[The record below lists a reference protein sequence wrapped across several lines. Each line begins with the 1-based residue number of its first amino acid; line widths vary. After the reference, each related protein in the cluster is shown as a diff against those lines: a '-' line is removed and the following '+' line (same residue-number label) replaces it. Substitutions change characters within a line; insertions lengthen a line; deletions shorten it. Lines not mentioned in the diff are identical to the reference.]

1 MSCHLSRA
9 SARAAAAAA
18 LLAAL
23 SACVGA
29 PDCAPPS
36 APATL
41 FSLYFGRSMPDGGE
55 VDKAASRAFL
65 DGEVTPRFPDGFT
78 VLKARGA
85 WRDGTRGTTSFEASN
100 VLEIVV
106 IETRA
111 AARAKA
117 DEIAGAYKRRFRQ
130 QSVLVTEGA
139 VCAKF

>member
-1 MSCHLSRA
+1 M
-9 SARAAAAAA
+9 AAAT
-18 LLAAL
+18 LLAAV
-23 SACVGA
+23 SACTAA

-41 FSLYFGRSMPDGGE
+41 FSLYFGRSLPGGGE
-55 VDKAASRAFL
+55 VDKAAWRAFL

-85 WRDGTRGTTSFEASN
+85 WRDRTRGTTSFEASN

-106 IETRA
+106 IEAPA

-117 DEIAGAYKRRFRQ
+117 DEIAAAYKRRFQQ

-139 VCAKF
+139 VCAMF

>member
-1 MSCHLSRA
+1 MKRW
-9 SARAAAAAA
+9 RPPAACA
-18 LLAAL
+18 LAVMLAACT
-23 SACVGA
+23 AV
-29 PDCAPPS
+29 PDCTPPS

-41 FSLYFGRSMPDGGE
+41 FSLYFGRSLPGGGE
-55 VDKAASRAFL
+55 VDKAAWRAFL

-100 VLEIVV
+100 VLEIVAIKV
-106 IETRA
+106 RA

-117 DEIAGAYKRRFRQ
+117 DAIAAAYKRRFRQ

-139 VCAKF
+139 VCATF

>member
-1 MSCHLSRA
+1 MFWRLRRA
-9 SARAAAAAA
+9 GARAMAAAT
-18 LLAAL
+18 LLAAV
-23 SACVGA
+23 SACTAA

-41 FSLYFGRSMPDGGE
+41 FSLYFGRSLPGGGE
-55 VDKAASRAFL
+55 VDKAAWRAFL

-85 WRDGTRGTTSFEASN
+85 WRDRMRGTTSFEASN

-106 IETRA
+106 IEAPA

-117 DEIAGAYKRRFRQ
+117 DEIAGAYKRRFQQ